1 MIPILFNNSET
12 QFTTQGLGALADAV
26 SCVVTEERNG
36 IYELEMVYP
45 QTGIHFEDIQE
56 RNIILAIPSP
66 YRSAQPFRIYK
77 ITKPLNGNVTVYAN
91 HISYDLNGIPVNPFS
106 ASSPAAA
113 MSGLENNAAI
123 QNNFIFWTDKGG
135 GAEFKLSVPTACRSC
150 LGGMEGSI
158 LDVYGGE
165 YLWDFFTVRLYNQR
179 GNDSGVV
186 IRYGK
191 NLTGLTQES
200 DISNTVTGIYPYWYQ
215 EDAGLVVC
223 DPPIIYADN
232 APFQKAVPVDFTSD
246 FEDQP
251 SPAQLQQVSED
262 YIERNDIGKISVS
275 LTVNFLNLEQMSG
288 YENLRLLEACDLCD
302 TVTVQYEAAGID
314 VDAKIVS
321 ITTDVLLERYDQIEV
336 GSIRANIAQTI
347 ADQQQQI
354 DRAPTTS
361 YLQQAVSNATKWI
374 TGGKGGYVIFQ
385 LNANGQP
392 EEILIMDQPSIE
404 TARKVWRW
412 NQGGLGYSSN
422 GYNGPYTT
430 AITQDGSIVAD
441 FITSGTMLANIIKG
455 GILLM
460 GGKANGNGVI
470 EIRNSSGAVIG
481 RWDNTGIMATT
492 GTFAGMLQ
500 AATGTFTGNLSA
512 AGGTFSGALQAASG
526 TFAGILQAASGTFN
540 GSVTTASLIA
550 TGGHIDIA
558 TESAN
563 TSVIHLEYGNAYNEM
578 APGYSE
584 VGDDTQASHMF
595 AGSIES
601 PTVDGDRIYATD
613 YFQCNGNAKIFG
625 DFEATGVK
633 ARRVDTKSYGNV
645 MLYAYETAVPHFGDI
660 GSGQIDDTGICY
672 IALDDRFREAVE
684 ADYTYAVFLQAAG
697 DGNVYV
703 DKKMSDGFICKGT
716 PGLKFDW
723 EVKARQKGQSYRL
736 ERPEEQPE
744 ARPDYEYIMGRY
756 MRNLMIDYETQFND
770 ELREII
776 ERTVAEC

>member
-251 SPAQLQQVSED
+251 SPAQLQQVAED

-460 GGKANGNGVI
+460 GGQANGNGVI
-470 EIRNSSGAVIG
+470 EMRDASGNLIG
-481 RWDNTGIMATT
+481 RWDNAGIMALA
-492 GTFAGMLQ
+492 GTFAGALQ
-500 AATGTFTGNLSA
+500 GATGTFSGDISGANGIFTGGIKTSNAEITGGLINIETANSQENIITLQYEVAYSRMGAGFVKTEDDTGAGQATGSFISYPTVEGANVYVTNYFQDNGSARIIGNLDV
-512 AGGTFSGALQAASG
+512 SG
-526 TFAGILQAASGTFN
+526 TKN
-540 GSVTTASLIA
+540 RRVK
-550 TGGHIDIA
+550 
-558 TESAN
+558 TEN
-563 TSVIHLEYGNAYNEM
+563 YGETLLYSYEM
-578 APGYSE
+578 ARPY
-584 VGDDTQASHMF
+584 
-595 AGSIES
+595 
-601 PTVDGDRIYATD
+601 
-613 YFQCNGNAKIFG
+613 
-625 DFEATGVK
+625 
-633 ARRVDTKSYGNV
+633 
-645 MLYAYETAVPHFGDI
+645 FGDI
-660 GSGQIDDTGICY
+660 GTGKLDNGGVCF
-672 IALDDRFREAVE
+672 IALDEKFRETVDSQYE
-684 ADYTYAVFLQAAG
+684 YIVTLQPEG
-697 DGNVYV
+697 DGIAYV
-703 DKKMSDGFICKGT
+703 SKKAPDGFTVIGT
-716 PGLKFDW
+716 PGVKFAW
-723 EVKARQKGQSYRL
+723 EIKARQKDQPYRL
-736 ERPEEQPE
+736 EKPDEPPEK
-744 ARPDYEYIMGRY
+744 RLNYEYITEHY
-756 MRNLMIDYETQFND
+756 MSSLRRDYFAD
-770 ELREII
+770 YAAEIKDNKKEA
-776 ERTVAEC
+776 ERKWLWYPVLW